1 MGNGIRRLLKS
12 MASLTPRRSPRPPAS
27 PPHDERLLK
36 GILRDIDSMA
46 EEKKFESGVFINDQE
61 KRIVIQL
68 SYHKDDQLSLRNAL
82 GELMMATD
90 VVKQQFSAW
99 RMKDVQRQS
108 VLRVPGNG
116 NGGLHGR

>member
-1 MGNGIRRLLKS
+1 
-12 MASLTPRRSPRPPAS
+12 
-27 PPHDERLLK
+27 
-36 GILRDIDSMA
+36 MA